1 MTSPEENPDA
11 PATPEDDATA
21 DVEGGTAAPRA
32 TAHPV
37 AEPVFIQLVPFGG
50 APDSTVDHAS
60 AFVVASG
67 FHRFEDPEIHRLSKI
82 VLQLA
87 MTNFALTFFLELI
100 RLVGAMFSRRY
111 IAILHFVFWIAF
123 AYYLMWLGI
132 RGVKTR
138 NARCP
143 MCGHGCEWG
152 YLDAFRWIYV
162 FRALVQAAW
171 AVYTMVDLEATELVF
186 NILLLILLAATAEYA
201 RKLLV
206 VVNRDARA
214 SVPAGVVRSVSVV
227 IDTLLE
233 LLTPQQSQA
242 PTRATLDT
250 IPMAAADVVA
260 EAPDGEPDERPSRGG
275 IPAATDVAVVAEASS
290 SEADQA

>member
-214 SVPAGVVRSVSVV
+214 SVPAGV
-227 IDTLLE
+227 
-233 LLTPQQSQA
+233 A